1 MCETAH
7 FHDWGRYMR
16 LDRRPY
22 WVKKLYLSYR
32 EWYVGHFIAPALERL
47 GVYPTMMCPWYI
59 QISGPGISIGDSV
72 TIIAEPGN
80 RTVLGVWGSEQDSG
94 RIDIGN
100 SVLISPGVRIS
111 ACNEIR
117 IGNSCMMANGVYIT
131 DSDWHGIYDR
141 VERPSE
147 HTPVIIE
154 DNVWIGDRATILK
167 GVRIGENSIVGANS
181 VVSRD
186 VPANVVVAGNPA
198 VVVKELDASQR
209 FVKREDF
216 FAQPAALREEYDNID
231 RMVLQH
237 NGFFSWL
244 RALLW
249 PRKGD

>member
-1 MCETAH
+1 M
-7 FHDWGRYMR
+7 
-16 LDRRPY
+16 
-22 WVKKLYLSYR
+22 YR
-32 EWYVGHFIAPALERL
+32 EWYVRHFIEPALEHL
-47 GVYPTMMCPWYI
+47 GAYPTMMCPWYI
-59 QISGPGISIGDSV
+59 QVSGPGISIGDSV
-72 TIIAEPGN
+72 TVIAEPGN
-80 RTVLGVWGSEQDSG
+80 RTVLGVWGSDQDSG

-198 VVVKELDASQR
+198 VVVKELDPTR
-209 FVKREDF
+209 GFIKREDF
-216 FAQPAALREEYDNID
+216 FANPAALRKEYDNID
-231 RMVLQH
+231 RMVLQQ
-237 NGFFSWL
+237 NGFFNWL
-244 RALLW
+244 RALIW
-249 PRKGD
+249 PRRGD

>member
-1 MCETAH
+1 
-7 FHDWGRYMR
+7 MR
-16 LDRRPY
+16 QDRRPY
-22 WVKKLYLSYR
+22 FVKKLYLMYR
-32 EWYVGHFIAPALERL
+32 EWYVRHFIEPALEHL
-47 GVYPTMMCPWYI
+47 GAYPTMMCPWYI
-59 QISGPGISIGDSV
+59 QVSGPGISIGDSV
-72 TIIAEPGN
+72 TVIAEPGN
-80 RTVLGVWGSEQDSG
+80 RTVLGVWGSDQDSG

-198 VVVKELDASQR
+198 VVVKELDPTR
-209 FVKREDF
+209 GVIK
-216 FAQPAALREEYDNID
+216 
-231 RMVLQH
+231 
-237 NGFFSWL
+237 
-244 RALLW
+244 
-249 PRKGD
+249 